1 MSYSRSMH
9 PTMNSYMG
17 LPEYHL
23 RTPFEL
29 STTTSVPSTT
39 GSSEDSDGWAGV
51 DSSRLQS
58 PKDLRQF
65 MTVDDY
71 PFGYHASVEDN
82 YDPSRECFHVEVEE
96 IAPGHATPV
105 EQGTHASCQ

>member
-1 MSYSRSMH
+1 VGSAPVTGGPAAAPSSFPYGLNNATMSYSRSMH

-58 PKDLRQF
+58 PKDLR
-65 MTVDDY
+65 
-71 PFGYHASVEDN
+71 
-82 YDPSRECFHVEVEE
+82 
-96 IAPGHATPV
+96 
-105 EQGTHASCQ
+105 